1 MQSDDGWQPEQ
12 AKGVGV
18 PCNRVIG
25 GYIGVYGD
33 VITKSIYIYRYR
45 VWGVGFGVW
54 GFWCFGV
61 LGCWV

>member
-18 PCNRVIG
+18 PFNGVIG

-33 VITKSIYIYRYR
+33 LITKKKNIYIYMYIYIYR
-45 VWGVGFGVW
+45 
-54 GFWCFGV
+54 
-61 LGCWV
+61 